1 MKMLTLKT
9 TAAALMTVLLSSHA
23 YAMGDDED
31 FQPGESGAL
40 IIQEIREQKQ
50 PNDTLRK
57 AVGSYWLD
65 LTSTDETLRE
75 IRNIINEVLNMG
87 NNGPSQEAV
96 DAAFGN
102 AVRSSAHQGSGD
114 LRLVTIMLMDRN
126 TRQLR
131 TGLRPSNETIKSHR
145 ESGLFTD
152 ENITTFL
159 KSLKL

>member
-9 TAAALMTVLLSSHA
+9 TTIALMAALLSTNV

-31 FQPGESGAL
+31 FQPGESGAS

-50 PNDTLRK
+50 PNDVLRK
-57 AVGSYWLD
+57 AVGGYWLD
-65 LTSTDETLRE
+65 LTATDETLLE
-75 IRNIINEVLNMG
+75 IRNIINQVLNME

-102 AVRSSAHQGSGD
+102 AIRSSANQYSGD
-114 LRLVTIMLMDRN
+114 LRLIQIMLLDRN

-131 TGLRPSNETIKSHR
+131 TGLRPSNETIQYHR
-145 ESGLFTD
+145 DSNHFTD
-152 ENITTFL
+152 QKITNYLNTL
-159 KSLKL
+159 NL

>member
-1 MKMLTLKT
+1 MKMLNLKT
-9 TAAALMTVLLSSHA
+9 TTVALMAALLSTNV
-23 YAMGDDED
+23 YAMVDED

-40 IIQEIREQKQ
+40 IIQEIREQNQ

-65 LTSTDETLRE
+65 LTATQETLLE
-75 IRNIINEVLNMG
+75 IRNIINEVLNME

-102 AVRSSAHQGSGD
+102 AVRSSANQYSSD
-114 LRLVTIMLMDRN
+114 LRLVQIMLMDRN

-131 TGLRPSNETIKSHR
+131 TGLRPSNEAIISHR
-145 ESGLFTD
+145 DNGLFTD
-152 ENITTFL
+152 QKITAFL
-159 KSLKL
+159 RSLNL